1 MMQIIFSVAWLSAG
15 CTGGG
20 IQCSNEGA
28 WQEGDPH
35 PLLSYSTYS
44 ETYEICED
52 ADGGECRSALDV
64 DAVRMTE
71 RVAGD
76 VSDELSCFAE
86 VEAGPELQCGQCCY
100 VFRSFGCAVT

>member
-1 MMQIIFSVAWLSAG
+1 MTLIKFLVAWLSAG

-20 IQCSNEGA
+20 LLCSNEGA

-35 PLLSYSTYS
+35 PLLTYGYYE

-76 VSDELSCFAE
+76 VGDSFCFAE
-86 VEAGPELQCGQCCY
+86 VEAGPERQCGQCCY
-100 VFRSFGCAVT
+100 VFRALGCSIT